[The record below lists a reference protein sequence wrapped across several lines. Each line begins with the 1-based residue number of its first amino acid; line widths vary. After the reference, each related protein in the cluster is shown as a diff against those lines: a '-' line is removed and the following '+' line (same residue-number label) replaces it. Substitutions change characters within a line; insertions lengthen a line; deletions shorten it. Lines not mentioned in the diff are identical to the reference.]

1 MRHSLLAQVLQCFQ
15 TAFAMYWALR
25 ILFLGQPLPD
35 VSAKQ
40 NYYRNYMF
48 TASSKQT
55 SQMDL
60 AEHADSF
67 KGPYMLAGYAPNGL
81 VTHRARHEVPTD
93 LRIKFDA
100 TGEEISV
107 VGGWDNSVKTQ
118 VYARL
123 PTGKML
129 AILSGCPDRQG
140 YIVLHTLLDPLALPE
155 FRSMVEEVYPQVPDM
170 LEKLSQVSM
179 QLNTTLLFCALL
191 ALILVLVAP
200 CLVVGSASGRANG

>member
-1 MRHSLLAQVLQCFQ
+1 
-15 TAFAMYWALR
+15 
-25 ILFLGQPLPD
+25 
-35 VSAKQ
+35 
-40 NYYRNYMF
+40 MF
-48 TASSKQT
+48 TASSTQT

-67 KGPYMLAGYAPNGL
+67 KGPYKLAGYAPNGL
-81 VTHRARHEVPTD
+81 VTHRARHKVPTD

-118 VYARL
+118 TYARL

-140 YIVLHTLLDPLALPE
+140 YIVLHTLLDPLTLPE
-155 FRSMVEEVYPQVPDM
+155 AQGMVEEVYPQVPDM
-170 LEKLSQVSM
+170 LKNLTEVPR
-179 QLNTTLLFCALL
+179 QLTTTLMCCTFLYL
-191 ALILVLVAP
+191 
-200 CLVVGSASGRANG
+200 